1 MEECKRLCTR
11 VQNHVW
17 LAVSFTKNGCTA
29 SSLMCITDHLD
40 GSCTGCTCQTLDKRT
55 AS

>member
-1 MEECKRLCTR
+1 MEEGYKDSESCVAGCVVHK
-11 VQNHVW
+11 
-17 LAVSFTKNGCTA
+17 KNGCMA
-29 SSLMCITDHLD
+29 SSLMCITDNLD